1 MVGHVVIGYN
11 VFIIHRKKQLLM
23 DPFGVNQGDLNRRGC
38 TAEYHTS
45 PLSAAKPHWVLKD
58 ACMENRPSFFF
69 LAGLTAEMAASTEEW
84 E

>member
-1 MVGHVVIGYN
+1 MVGHVAIG
-11 VFIIHRKKQLLM
+11 IKCLHHSQKKQLLV

-45 PLSAAKPHWVLKD
+45 PPSAAKPHWVLKD
-58 ACMENRPSFFF
+58 SCMENRPSFF
-69 LAGLTAEMAASTEEW
+69 LAGLTVEMAASTEEW